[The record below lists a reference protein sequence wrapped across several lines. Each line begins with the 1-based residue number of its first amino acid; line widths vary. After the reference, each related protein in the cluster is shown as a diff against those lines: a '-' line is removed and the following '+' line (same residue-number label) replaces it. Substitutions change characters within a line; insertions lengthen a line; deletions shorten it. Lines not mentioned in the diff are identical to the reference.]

1 MADSAP
7 PIRIAAAGISAEIN
21 PVGAELHRLQDGDGR
36 DLLWDGDPAFWTG
49 RAPILFPVIGVVKGA
64 AIRVDGCE
72 YPMHKHGFARHR
84 HFAVAGQSAD
94 AATFRLEADD
104 ETRASYPFEFRL
116 DIRFSVADA
125 ALSVDA
131 DLTNLGDAPLP
142 ASFGFHPALRWPLP
156 YGGARADHRVRF
168 AADEPAPIR
177 RIDSK
182 GLLRPRP
189 EPTPVEGRT
198 LRVRDDLFEDDA
210 VIFDQLA
217 SRRVTYGAPGAPTL
231 EVAFPDMPLLGI
243 WTKPGAPFLC
253 IEPWQ
258 GIADPEGFAGEFR
271 DKPGVIEVPARATRR
286 FGLRIEIG
294 GETFE

>member
-7 PIRIAAAGISAEIN
+7 PIRIAATGISAEIA
-21 PVGAELHRLQDGDGR
+21 PLGAELHRLQDGDGR

-49 RAPILFPVIGVVKGA
+49 RAPILFPVIGVTRHA
-64 AIRVDGCE
+64 QIRVDGRAF
-72 YPMHKHGFARHR
+72 PMPKHGFARRR
-84 HFAVAGQSAD
+84 HFAVAEQAAD
-94 AATFRLEADD
+94 AVTFRLEADD
-104 ETRASYPFEFRL
+104 ATRAAYPFEFRL
-116 DIRFSVADA
+116 DIRFAVAGA

-131 DLTNLGDAPLP
+131 DLTNLGEVPLP

-156 YGGARADHRVRF
+156 YGAARADHCVRF
-168 AADEPAPIR
+168 AEEEPAPIR
-177 RIDSK
+177 RIDRE
-182 GLLRPRP
+182 GLLRPAP

-198 LRVRDDLFEDDA
+198 LNVRDALFEDDA
-210 VIFDQLA
+210 LIFDSLA

-231 EVAFPDMPLLGI
+231 EVSFPAMPLLGI

-258 GIADPEGFAGEFR
+258 GIADPEGYAGEFR
-271 DKPGVIEVPARATRR
+271 DKPGVIELPARATRR

-294 GETFE
+294 GGTFP